1 MPPVRRLCDAGKPRE
16 RRDRE
21 PHQRRRARARASCDT
36 VGRGACQQDPDIVC
50 ANPPVGAATPRPWLL
65 QRAEPRT
72 RAMPACDRASSASAA
87 QPQRTAR
94 PPQDCSAPCA
104 VARRRRARAV
114 RRRDALRSRR
124 GRAKV
129 REVWRRRARANAES
143 PRAPPTRS
151 SALVDFWST
160 SAGGSVRRKLRKH
173 ALDAHAEA
181 QRRDERSPI
190 IVRIAAQSVPQ
201 QRLILR

>member
-129 REVWRRRARANAES
+129 REVWRRRARACAES
-143 PRAPPTRS
+143 PGRNLALPSACPLVLLPCFTPRPSSTCKLSRTPP
-151 SALVDFWST
+151 
-160 SAGGSVRRKLRKH
+160 
-173 ALDAHAEA
+173 
-181 QRRDERSPI
+181 
-190 IVRIAAQSVPQ
+190 AAQPGSTPSHPQ
-201 QRLILR
+201 LAAPSAFS